1 MKNYILEEKVINKK
15 LRRMA
20 FEIMENNPDAG
31 ELILVGIRENGS
43 TIARNV
49 QRLLAENSTIKTKLI
64 NLSLDKRHPTT
75 ILLDDSID
83 FNSKNIILIDDVSN
97 SGKTMMYALKP
108 FLESFPAKIETLVLV
123 ERTHKL
129 FPVKSDYVGISLAT
143 TFQDHIYVEVDGER
157 ITGAY
162 IE

>member
-1 MKNYILEEKVINKK
+1 MKNYIMDETVISKK
-15 LRRMA
+15 LHRMA
-20 FEIMENNPDAG
+20 FEILENNLDTE

-43 TIARNV
+43 VIARNV
-49 QRLLAENSTIKTKLI
+49 QKLLAENSAIKTKLI

-75 ILLDDSID
+75 ITLEDPID
-83 FNSKNIILIDDVSN
+83 FNSKKIILIDDVSN

-129 FPVKSDYVGISLAT
+129 FPVKSDYVGFSLAT
-143 TFQDHIYVEVDGER
+143 TFQDHIYVEVEGER

>member
-1 MKNYILEEKVINKK
+1 MTNYILEEKVINKK

-75 ILLDDSID
+75 ILLDDPID

>member
-1 MKNYILEEKVINKK
+1 MKNYIMDETVISKK
-15 LRRMA
+15 LHRMA
-20 FEIMENNPDAG
+20 FEILENNLDAE

-43 TIARNV
+43 VIARNV
-49 QRLLAENSTIKTKLI
+49 QKLLAENSAIKTKLI

-75 ILLDDSID
+75 ITLEGPID
-83 FNSKNIILIDDVSN
+83 FNSKKIILIDDVSN

-129 FPVKSDYVGISLAT
+129 FPVKSDYVGFSLAT
-143 TFQDHIYVEVDGER
+143 TFQDHIYVEVEGER

>member
-1 MKNYILEEKVINKK
+1 MKNYIMDETVISKK
-15 LRRMA
+15 LHRMA
-20 FEIMENNPDAG
+20 FEILENNLEAE

-43 TIARNV
+43 VIARNV
-49 QRLLAENSTIKTKLI
+49 QNLLAENSAIKTRLI

-75 ILLDDSID
+75 ITLEDPMD
-83 FNSKNIILIDDVSN
+83 FNSKKIILIDDVSN

-129 FPVKSDYVGISLAT
+129 FPVKSDYVGFSLAT
-143 TFQDHIYVEVDGER
+143 TFQDHIYVEVEGER